1 MFPDGTPLWFGIL
14 REAELTSGGAEL
26 GPVGGGI
33 VAEVFVDAAP
43 SGQQQVDQ
51 PEEADLPD
59 VSGGDFRI
67 GDLLVAADQPRE
79 KNLSHRLS
87 NRAAAE
93 EFARFSTLLTRDRG
107 GTASTNN
114 FTGQMTL
121 LESDPAGTAST
132 NSFTKQMTLPL
143 GGTASSNNFTEQMTK
158 NAAFGRDLDPFGEPD
173 HRGLGPCRRGC
184 APMNLL

>member
-1 MFPDGTPLWFGIL
+1 MCPV
-14 REAELTSGGAEL
+14 ETSAS
-26 GPVGGGI
+26 VI
-33 VAEVFVDAAP
+33 CW
-43 SGQQQVDQ
+43 
-51 PEEADLPD
+51 LPPT
-59 VSGGDFRI
+59 S
-67 GDLLVAADQPRE
+67 PRK

-132 NSFTKQMTLPL
+132 NSFTQADDPAPGRHRL
-143 GGTASSNNFTEQMTK
+143 FEQLHG
-158 NAAFGRDLDPFGEPD
+158 ADD
-173 HRGLGPCRRGC
+173 
-184 APMNLL
+184 